1 MFKKLNFTLTTLQGK
16 TIFSLVLGLFL
27 SLSSYL
33 YLVYSNNYLTAT
45 NAVTEVS
52 RRNEIIAQK
61 FGFQSYMVFLGN
73 NEIRP
78 ELQKAINDHD
88 FNLAVLEK
96 GGEITLSTQKLNVPP
111 VSATNRSKLS
121 EIKKLWKTYRDNLL
135 FVINQPAQTTQ
146 IDSTINDSGQKNFLV
161 RKAPNQERKAAMTYI
176 QDNTLNL
183 FNQNG
188 SLSDLCL
195 ENFMEEQ
202 KREQRNIFL
211 FFLAF
216 VILFVSAYFEYVRG
230 LVRPIKRISA
240 QVKSLSEGD
249 LSIKINTKRKDEIG
263 DISSNINALTESLK
277 ATSEFAINIGKYQLD
292 APFSTKGDN
301 DKLGEALLMMRD
313 NLKKVDEDGTKR
325 GWANNGISLF
335 NDVLRNNF
343 TNFQDFSY
351 AIIYNLIKYLEINQG
366 GFFSLKED
374 KTGKKSLHL
383 EAAYAYE
390 RRRFD
395 EKIMDLDDGLLAQ
408 AIIEKTSIYLTE
420 IPDNYIHITSGLG
433 EANPR
438 VLFIVP
444 LINENKVFGALEL
457 ASFRKLEDFEID
469 FIKKVAET
477 TSATIASVQMNENT
491 QILLEST
498 QETAQQL
505 RSQEEEMRQNMEEL
519 AATQEALE
527 KREREK
533 NDVLN
538 QTKRQYEAEIQD
550 LIGREKILTDQ
561 KNRLQDT
568 ISSYNDKLAQAEKLQ
583 TDYNILNEKIRNQE
597 VVYTKSTNAK
607 DADIYNLKKEI
618 ERLKNEGL

>member
-1 MFKKLNFTLTTLQGK
+1 MFKNLNFTLSTLQGK
-16 TIFSLVLGLFL
+16 TIFSLSLGLLL
-27 SLSSYL
+27 SIGSYV

-52 RRNEIIAQK
+52 RRNEVIAQK
-61 FGFQSYMVFLGN
+61 FGFLSYMVFLGN

-88 FNLAVLEK
+88 FNLAVLER
-96 GGEITLSTQKLNVPP
+96 GGEITISTQKLTVEP

-146 IDSTINDSGQKNFLV
+146 IDSTINESGQKNFLV
-161 RKAPNQERKAAMTYI
+161 RKAPNQERRVAMTYI

-211 FFLAF
+211 FFVAF
-216 VILFVSAYFEYVRG
+216 VVLFIVAYFQYVRG
-230 LVRPIKRISA
+230 LVRPIKRISMLVKNLA
-240 QVKSLSEGD
+240 QGD
-249 LSIKINTKRKDEIG
+249 LSIKLNTKRKDEIG
-263 DISSNINALTESLK
+263 DISNNINALAESLR
-277 ATSEFAINIGKYQLD
+277 ATSDFAINIGKYQLD
-292 APFSTKGDN
+292 VPFTMKGDN
-301 DKLGEALLMMRD
+301 DKLGEALLTMRD

-343 TNFQDFSY
+343 TNFQEFSY
-351 AIIYNLIKYLEINQG
+351 EIIYNLVKYLDVNQG

-374 KTGKKSLHL
+374 KTGKKYLQL

-433 EANPR
+433 EANPTM
-438 VLFIVP
+438 LFIMP
-444 LINENKVFGALEL
+444 LINENKVFGALEI
-457 ASFRKLEDFEID
+457 ASFRRLEDFEID
-469 FIKKVAET
+469 FIKKVADT

-527 KREREK
+527 KREKEK
-533 NDVLN
+533 TDALS
-538 QTKRQYEAEIQD
+538 QIKRQYEMEIED
-550 LIGREKILTDQ
+550 LTSREKILTDQ

-568 ISSYNDKLAQAEKLQ
+568 IASYNDKLTQAEKLQ
-583 TDYNILNEKIRNQE
+583 ADYDILNEKIRNQE
-597 VVYTKSTNAK
+597 IIYTKATNAK

>member
-1 MFKKLNFTLTTLQGK
+1 MFKNLNFTLSTLQGK
-16 TIFSLVLGLFL
+16 TIFSLALGLFL
-27 SLSSYL
+27 SVSSYV

-52 RRNEIIAQK
+52 RRNEMIAQK
-61 FGFQSYMVFLGN
+61 FGFLSYMVFLGN

-88 FNLAVLEK
+88 FNLAVLER
-96 GGEITLSTQKLNVPP
+96 GGEITISTQKLTVEP
-111 VSATNRSKLS
+111 VSAINRSKLS

-161 RKAPNQERKAAMTYI
+161 RKAPNQERRVAMTYI

-211 FFLAF
+211 FFVAY
-216 VILFVSAYFEYVRG
+216 VVLFAAAYFQYVRG
-230 LVRPIKRISA
+230 LVRPIKRISML
-240 QVKSLSEGD
+240 VKSLAQGD
-249 LSIKINTKRKDEIG
+249 LSIKLTTKRKDEIG
-263 DISSNINALTESLK
+263 EISNNINALAESLR
-277 ATSEFAINIGKYQLD
+277 ATSDFAISIGKYQLD
-292 APFSTKGDN
+292 APFTIKGDN
-301 DKLGEALLMMRD
+301 DKLGEALLTMRD

-343 TNFQDFSY
+343 TNFQEFAY
-351 AIIYNLIKYLEINQG
+351 AIIYNLIKYLDINQG

-374 KTGKKSLHL
+374 KTGKKYLQL

-420 IPDNYIHITSGLG
+420 IPANYIHITSGLG
-433 EANPR
+433 EANPTM
-438 VLFIVP
+438 LFIMP
-444 LINENKVFGALEL
+444 LINENKVFGALEI

-491 QILLEST
+491 QTLLEST

-527 KREREK
+527 KREKEK
-533 NDVLN
+533 TDALS
-538 QTKRQYEAEIQD
+538 QIKRQYEMEIED
-550 LIGREKILTDQ
+550 LTSREKILTDQ

-568 ISSYNDKLAQAEKLQ
+568 IASYNDKLTQAEKLQ
-583 TDYNILNEKIRNQE
+583 IDYDTLNEKIRNQE
-597 VVYTKSTNAK
+597 IIYTKATNAK

>member
-1 MFKKLNFTLTTLQGK
+1 MFKNLNFTLSTLQGK
-16 TIFSLVLGLFL
+16 TILSLVLGLFL
-27 SLSSYL
+27 SVSSYV

-52 RRNEIIAQK
+52 RRNEVIAQK
-61 FGFQSYMVFLGN
+61 FGFLSYMVFLGN
-73 NEIRP
+73 NDVRP

-88 FNLAVLEK
+88 FNLAVLER
-96 GGEITLSTQKLNVPP
+96 GGEITISTQKIIVEP

-161 RKAPNQERKAAMTYI
+161 RKAPNQERRVAMTYI

-202 KREQRNIFL
+202 KREQRNVFL
-211 FFLAF
+211 FFVAF
-216 VILFVSAYFEYVRG
+216 VILFVVAYFQYVRG
-230 LVRPIKRISA
+230 LVRPIKRISKL
-240 QVKSLSEGD
+240 VKDLAEGD
-249 LSIKINTKRKDEIG
+249 LSIKLNTKRKDEIG
-263 DISSNINALTESLK
+263 DISNNINMLAESLR
-277 ATSEFAINIGKYQLD
+277 ATSDFAINIGKYQLD
-292 APFSTKGDN
+292 VPFSLKGNN
-301 DKLGEALLMMRD
+301 DKLGEALLTMRD

-343 TNFQDFSY
+343 TNFQEFSY
-351 AIIYNLIKYLEINQG
+351 EIIYNLVKYLGVNQG

-374 KTGKKSLHL
+374 KTGKKFLQL

-433 EANPR
+433 EASPTM
-438 VLFIVP
+438 LFIMP
-444 LINENKVFGALEL
+444 LINENKVFGALEI
-457 ASFRKLEDFEID
+457 ASFRRLEDFEID
-469 FIKKVAET
+469 FIKKIADT

-491 QILLEST
+491 QTLLEST

-533 NDVLN
+533 LDALS
-538 QTKRQYEAEIQD
+538 QIKRQYELEIED
-550 LIGREKILTDQ
+550 LTTREKLLTDQ

-568 ISSYNDKLAQAEKLQ
+568 ISGYSDKLTQAEKLQ
-583 TDYNILNEKIRNQE
+583 IDYDTLNEKIRNQE
-597 VVYTKSTNAK
+597 VIYTKSTNAK
-607 DADIYNLKKEI
+607 DADIYNLKKEV